1 MASLPFTEARNGF
14 SKMLD
19 RVSGKKERISLSR
32 RGKIVAAVVPIEDL
46 ALLEQ
51 LRAEEDA
58 EDIRE
63 ADKALRRY
71 KRTGKAIPWE
81 QIKKEAGLLEM
92 VEYRI
97 VFEPAGRRQF
107 DKLSPNI
114 HSRISRKLDKL
125 THNPRPHGIE
135 KLAGEA
141 NYYRAR
147 VGEFR
152 IIYTIEDDK
161 LLILVVRIGARKDVY
176 RKL

>member
-1 MASLPFTEARNGF
+1 
-14 SKMLD
+14 
-19 RVSGKKERISLSR
+19 
-32 RGKIVAAVVPIEDL
+32 
-46 ALLEQ
+46 
-51 LRAEEDA
+51 
-58 EDIRE
+58 
-63 ADKALRRY
+63 
-71 KRTGKAIPWE
+71 
-81 QIKKEAGLLEM
+81 M

-97 VFEPAGRRQF
+97 VFEPAARRQF